1 MSSEE
6 FQELRTREKIEEERL
21 KLIQLDE
28 EIKEIVAFRKKLL

>member
-6 FQELRTREKIEEERL
+6 FLELKTREKIEEERL

-28 EIKEIVAFRKKLL
+28 EIKEIAVFRKKLL

>member
-21 KLIQLDE
+21 KLIKLDE
-28 EIKEIVAFRKKLL
+28 EIKEILSFRKKLL

>member
-6 FQELRTREKIEEERL
+6 FLELRTREKIEEERL

-28 EIKEIVAFRKKLL
+28 EIKEITVFRKKLL